1 MISRLL
7 CSEHLNVPRVVFKIT
22 TDDRPWYP
30 EKNLRV
36 FRLTDCDCAQCY
48 SLRTAVKQ
56 TQDKR
61 QGEAE
66 VLHVY

>member
-1 MISRLL
+1 MISSLL

-30 EKNLRV
+30 EKNLRM

-48 SLRTAVKQ
+48 SLRTAVEQ

-61 QGEAE
+61 
-66 VLHVY
+66 

>member
-1 MISRLL
+1 MISSLL
-7 CSEHLNVPRVVFKIT
+7 CNEHSNVPHVVFKIT

-30 EKNLRV
+30 EKKKRV

-48 SLRTAVKQ
+48 SLRTTAKQ

-61 QGEAE
+61 
-66 VLHVY
+66 